1 MLVTVAVPGTVLVS
15 WTVTVAAGPTGEQE
29 ADSVD
34 SLVEVITDVT
44 VVPEP
49 PTVFVE
55 TTVEKMVD
63 VPAGTVTVVFPPARV
78 DVTVETIVEVPAAS
92 VFVNV
97 EVTTLVT
104 VSAGATGVQL
114 FVSVTTSVVP
124 APATVEKLVMY
135 EVTVCSA
142 PAGVH
147 EGQDGVSVLV
157 TTLVITLGG
166 EVGHVPGDVT
176 VTPGRVTVIGLQVW
190 APPAFVHWDVTRDV
204 IGGSV
209 TVTALLLQVSGEHEL
224 EIVSV
229 ETTVFGLQV

>member
-15 WTVTVAAGPTGEQE
+15 WTVTVSAGPTGEQE

-34 SLVEVITDVT
+34 TLVEVITDVT

-92 VFVNV
+92 IFVNV
-97 EVTTLVT
+97 EVMTLVT
-104 VSAGATGVQL
+104 VSAGPTGVQL

-124 APATVEKLVMY
+124 APATVE
-135 EVTVCSA
+135 
-142 PAGVH
+142 
-147 EGQDGVSVLV
+147 
-157 TTLVITLGG
+157 
-166 EVGHVPGDVT
+166 
-176 VTPGRVTVIGLQVW
+176 
-190 APPAFVHWDVTRDV
+190 
-204 IGGSV
+204 
-209 TVTALLLQVSGEHEL
+209 
-224 EIVSV
+224 
-229 ETTVFGLQV
+229 